1 MNKELEEIYKNLKNG
16 LIYADYLSNVRFPCF
31 WYVLRY
37 DRSKNLFFWRNYGNS
52 AIRATKKELAWIIE
66 NIFHTTPETFKK
78 KYFCIDQKTYNA
90 I

>member
-37 DRSKNLFFWRNYGNS
+37 DRIKNLFCWRNAGSS
-52 AIRATKKELAWIIE
+52 ANKATKKELAWIIE
-66 NIFHTTPETFKK
+66 TIFQTTPEEFKK
-78 KYFCIDQKTYNA
+78 KYCCVDQKAYNA
-90 I
+90 L